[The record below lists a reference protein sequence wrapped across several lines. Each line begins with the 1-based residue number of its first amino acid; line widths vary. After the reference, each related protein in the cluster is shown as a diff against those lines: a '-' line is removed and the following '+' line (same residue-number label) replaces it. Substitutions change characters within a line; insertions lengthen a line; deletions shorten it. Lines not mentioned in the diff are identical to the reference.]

1 MDEVLFV
8 LELKASFLLV
18 TTLEDE
24 GFMMV
29 SQHGWVFIYRKG
41 VTQDIA
47 RVIGVRQG

>member
-8 LELKASFLLV
+8 LDLKAIFLLLS
-18 TTLEDE
+18 TLEDE

-29 SQHGWVFIYRKG
+29 SQHGWVFIYPKG

-47 RVIGVRQG
+47 RVIGVRHG